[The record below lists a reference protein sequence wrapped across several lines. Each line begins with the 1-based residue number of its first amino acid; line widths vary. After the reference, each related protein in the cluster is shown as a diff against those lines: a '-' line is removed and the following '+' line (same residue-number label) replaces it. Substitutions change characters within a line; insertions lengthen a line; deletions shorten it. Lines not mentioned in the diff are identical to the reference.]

1 MSSSVTNPK
10 LSIVYFGSG
19 PLAAE
24 SLTYLHQQFDIEAV
38 VTKPR
43 PAHHHGAV
51 PVLDFCQAH
60 QLTCLT
66 PATKAELSAIMAEQ
80 SFSSQLGVVIDYGII
95 INQDVI
101 DTFPLG
107 IVNSHFSLLPEWRG
121 ADPIT
126 FALLSGQTETGVSL
140 MLINDKMD
148 EGSLL
153 AQAPVTIDSVADARS
168 LTADLTEISNGLLSE
183 VLPLYAS
190 GALQPVPQTSTI
202 GAEKTPTYSRKLT
215 KQDGNIDWQKPA
227 VQIER
232 EIRAFI
238 EWPKSRCQFDG
249 REVVI
254 TKARVQEDITGVPGT
269 IQWVE
274 KQLVVTTGSG
284 GLIIER
290 LKPAGKAD
298 MTAAAFMAG
307 YGQRIGIDKKTGIE

>member
-1 MSSSVTNPK
+1 MTSSVIKPK

-24 SLTYLHQQFDIEAV
+24 SLAYLHEQFDIEAV

-43 PAHHHGAV
+43 PTHHHGTV
-51 PVLDFCQAH
+51 PVLDFCEAH
-60 QLTCLT
+60 QLRCLT

-101 DTFPLG
+101 DIFPLG

-126 FALLSGQTETGVSL
+126 FSLLSGQAETGVSL

-148 EGSLL
+148 EGLLL
-153 AQAPVTIDSVADARS
+153 AQAPVTIEPAADARS
-168 LTADLTEISNGLLSE
+168 LTADLIETSNGLLSE
-183 VLPLYAS
+183 ILPLYAS
-190 GALQPVPQTSTI
+190 GALQPVPQASTI

-227 VQIER
+227 AQIER

-238 EWPKSRCQFDG
+238 EWPKSRCQFG
-249 REVVI
+249 EQEVVI
-254 TKARVQEDITGVPGT
+254 TEARVQEDATGAPGALR
-269 IQWVE
+269 WVE
-274 KQLVVTTGSG
+274 KQLVATTGSG

-290 LKPAGKAD
+290 LKPAGKAE

-307 YGQRIGIDKKTGIE
+307 YSQRIGIDK